1 VDEITGLSSLTVTD
15 PKQRGSAG
23 KDLKPMVSLSD
34 KKGKPLYLAGTEI
47 PAQYFL
53 QALSVV
59 GIHDGQEVAVGD
71 VIARIPQESSKTRD
85 ITGGLPRVA
94 DLFEARKPKD
104 PAIMAEISGTVGFG
118 KETKG
123 KQRLVITPTEGD
135 NYEELIPKWRH
146 ISVFEGEQVEK
157 GEILA
162 EGEPSL
168 HDILRLLGTT
178 VMAEYL
184 VKEIQDVY
192 RLQGVKIN
200 DKHIEV
206 IIRQMLRK
214 IEVTDPGD
222 SNFLKGEQA
231 DKARLLDDNERLA
244 AEGKQEARWT
254 PLLLGITKASLATE
268 SFVSAASFQETTR
281 VLTEAAVRGLR
292 DDLRGLK
299 ENVIVG
305 RLIPA
310 GTGLAHHLERRR
322 QRQGVSVEEVLEP
335 VLVAEPSTDDTEA
348 HVTEG

>member
-1 VDEITGLSSLTVTD
+1 VALEDG
-15 PKQRGSAG
+15 
-23 KDLKPMVSLSD
+23 
-34 KKGKPLYLAGTEI
+34 
-47 PAQYFL
+47 AQ
-53 QALSVV
+53 VR
-59 GIHDGQEVAVGD
+59 VGD
-71 VIARIPQESSKTRD
+71 VVARIPQESSKTRD

-123 KQRLVITPTEGD
+123 KQRLVITDQGGD
-135 NYEELIPKWRH
+135 VTYEELIPKWRH

-162 EGEPSL
+162 DGEPNP
-168 HDILRLLGTT
+168 HDIVRLLGTT
-178 VMAEYL
+178 AMAEYL

-192 RLQGVKIN
+192 RLQGVGIN

-214 IEVTDPGD
+214 VEVSAAGE
-222 SNFLKGEQA
+222 SRFLKGEQV
-231 DKARLLDDNERLA
+231 DKARVLDENEHL
-244 AEGKQEARWT
+244 EKDGKEPARWE

-281 VLTEAAVRGLR
+281 VLTEAAVRGMR

-322 QRQGVSVEEVLEP
+322 QRGGLSL
-335 VLVAEPSTDDTEA
+335 AEAAAALTPAPAPAESAPADAETQ
-348 HVTEG
+348 VTEGSAGDE